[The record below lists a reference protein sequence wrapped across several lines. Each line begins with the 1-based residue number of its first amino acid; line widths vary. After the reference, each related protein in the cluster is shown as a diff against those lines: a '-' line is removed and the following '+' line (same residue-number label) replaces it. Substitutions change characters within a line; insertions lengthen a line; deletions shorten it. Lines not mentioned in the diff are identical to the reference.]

1 MKTLVI
7 VAHPNL
13 EQSRIN
19 KRWVE
24 ELKGKSDVTIHDL
37 YEAYPNEQID
47 VEREQQLLLEH
58 DRIVFQFPF
67 YWYSTPPLLK
77 KWQDFVLTYGWAY
90 GSDGVKLHGKELLL
104 ALSTGS
110 PKENYQHSGMNKF
123 TMEEFLR
130 PLEATS
136 NLIGTKLLPYFIQ
149 HGAMAIS
156 EEDLEVSARE
166 YAKVV
171 LS

>member
-7 VAHPNL
+7 VVHPNYEL
-13 EQSRIN
+13 SRVN
-19 KRWVE
+19 KRWVQ
-24 ELKGKSDVTIHDL
+24 ELDGNLNVTIHNL
-37 YEAYPNEQID
+37 YGSYPDEQID
-47 VEREQQLLLEH
+47 VEREQKLLLEH

-77 KWQDFVLTYGWAY
+77 KWEDQVLTYGWAY
-90 GSDGVKLHGKELLL
+90 GSDGVNLHGKELLL

-110 PKENYQHSGMNKF
+110 PKESYQHDGMNKY

-136 NLIGTKLLPYFIQ
+136 NLIGSKLLPYFVQ

-156 EEDLEVSARE
+156 DEDLEISARE
-166 YAKVV
+166 YAKTV